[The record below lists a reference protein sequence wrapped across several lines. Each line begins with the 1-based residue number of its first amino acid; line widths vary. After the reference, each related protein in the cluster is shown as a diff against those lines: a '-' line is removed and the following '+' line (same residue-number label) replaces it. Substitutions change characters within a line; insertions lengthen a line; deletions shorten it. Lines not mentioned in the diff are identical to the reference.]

1 MAWTRDLCDMTV
13 DEADPPETPI
23 CVVVQWNDGDSK
35 FLKISLDASAE
46 SWTLKHFKDHVA
58 QLFAVKDLQL
68 PDFNEE
74 MDEMTLGDLSI
85 GQSNVPILLDLA
97 GATPATPS
105 ALTEAPV
112 VVEGEAEAEVEVEVA
127 DVVAVPK
134 GPPSFATK
142 KALEDASEVKDGWL
156 FLSGQLAASNW
167 GCLQRLGITHVLNC
181 CERIPCKFKGRLK
194 YKVIPVMDTKS
205 SDIRAYIP
213 DAVEFIDEVL
223 AGNGKVLVHCMVGA
237 SRSVSLVLAW
247 LVAHSRLPLKQAFQ
261 LVRSNLAASYLANG

>member
-1 MAWTRDLCDMTV
+1 MTV
-13 DEADPPETPI
+13 DEEDLPETI
-23 CVVVQWNDGDSK
+23 FVVVQWNSDGDSK
-35 FLKISLDASAE
+35 FLKISLDASAK

-58 QLFAVKDLQL
+58 QLLAVKDLQL

-74 MDEMTLGDLSI
+74 MDEMTLSDLSI
-85 GQSNVPILLDLA
+85 GQSNVPILLDLGE
-97 GATPATPS
+97 GATPATVPA

-112 VVEGEAEAEVEVEVA
+112 VVEEESEAVPEVEVA
-127 DVVAVPK
+127 DIVAVPK

-156 FLSGQLAASNW
+156 FLSGQLAASNL

-213 DAVEFIDEVL
+213 DAVEFIDEVF

-247 LVAHSRLPLKQAFQ
+247 LVAHCRLPLKQAFQ
-261 LVRSNLAASYLANG
+261 LVRSGLAFTINQFLL